1 MVLSCVLLV
10 ELNLIEGDVSCLQK
24 KGDLGLVAKESRSS
38 QPMIM
43 MFKPEVL
50 TIRKVFNTFRLIA
63 KVCYCRFLNIVH
75 LGCSLI
81 HTTSYDPPCLNLVA
95 FCFKY

>member
-50 TIRKVFNTFRLIA
+50 TIRKV
-63 KVCYCRFLNIVH
+63 LNDAQLNDATTEKEMLAIVYA
-75 LGCSLI
+75 LEK
-81 HTTSYDPPCLNLVA
+81 
-95 FCFKY
+95 F